1 MKQTTKQSM
10 RSMKSMKMM
19 IRNQLRLAW
28 YLAKWLA
35 GGQQNHLARC
45 CHFQVS
51 VNNHHSLPD
60 HQNKHKHVRD
70 YNEHHYHHH
79 LAGVK
84 RE

>member
-1 MKQTTKQSM
+1 MKQTTKQSII
-10 RSMKSMKMM
+10 SMKMM

-28 YLAKWLA
+28 YLAKRLA

-45 CHFQVS
+45 GHFQVL

-70 YNEHHYHHH
+70 YNEHRHHHHHH